1 MGQSSTTSIRA
12 PRGCSDV
19 TPVKRRSTHE
29 GIWAYAYCMSV
40 SRIASITVPV
50 TSHDRAVGLYQGV
63 LGFSVISDRTTSE
76 RGRELHMTAPGGGAA
91 IILVS
96 ASEQHRAG
104 STHGGALQVRDMLDA
119 VERLAHA
126 GINVT
131 ITVRHLNTEAGVW
144 AEFQDYDG
152 NAWML
157 WQPAEQPH
165 ALIAA

>member
-1 MGQSSTTSIRA
+1 MAIS
-12 PRGCSDV
+12 
-19 TPVKRRSTHE
+19 RS
-29 GIWAYAYCMSV
+29 
-40 SRIASITVPV
+40 ASITVPV
-50 TSHDRAVGLYQGV
+50 TNHDRAVSLYRDV
-63 LGFSVISDRTTSE
+63 LGFSVINDRTTSE

-119 VERLAHA
+119 VERLAYA

-144 AEFQDYDG
+144 AEFHDHDG
-152 NAWML
+152 NSWML
-157 WQPAEQPH
+157 WQPAEHPF

>member
-1 MGQSSTTSIRA
+1 MAI
-12 PRGCSDV
+12 
-19 TPVKRRSTHE
+19 
-29 GIWAYAYCMSV
+29 

-50 TSHDRAVGLYQGV
+50 TSHDRAVGLYRDV
-63 LGFSVISDRTTSE
+63 LGFSVISDRTTGE

>member
-1 MGQSSTTSIRA
+1 MAI
-12 PRGCSDV
+12 
-19 TPVKRRSTHE
+19 
-29 GIWAYAYCMSV
+29 

-91 IILVS
+91 IILGS

>member
-1 MGQSSTTSIRA
+1 MGQSSTISIRA
-12 PRGCSDV
+12 PRGFSDV
-19 TPVKRRSTHE
+19 TPLKRRSPNW
-29 GIWAYAYCMSV
+29 GIWAYAYCMTV

>member
-1 MGQSSTTSIRA
+1 MGRSSPTSIRV
-12 PRGCSDV
+12 PRSYSDV
-19 TPVKRRSTHE
+19 TPVKRRSPNE
-29 GIWAYAYCMSV
+29 GIWAYAYFMPV

-50 TSHDRAVGLYQGV
+50 TSHDRAVGLYRDV
-63 LGFSVISDRTTSE
+63 LGFSVISDRTNTE

-96 ASEQHRAG
+96 ASDHHRAG
-104 STHGGALQVRDMLDA
+104 SAHGGALQVRDMLEV
-119 VERLAHA
+119 VEGLANA

-144 AEFQDYDG
+144 AEFQDHDG
-152 NAWML
+152 NFWML
-157 WQPAEQPH
+157 WQPAEHPF

>member
-1 MGQSSTTSIRA
+1 MAI
-12 PRGCSDV
+12 
-19 TPVKRRSTHE
+19 
-29 GIWAYAYCMSV
+29 

-50 TSHDRAVGLYQGV
+50 TNHDRAVSLYRDV
-63 LGFSVISDRTTSE
+63 LGFSVINDRTTSE

-96 ASEQHRAG
+96 ASDQHRAG

-119 VERLAHA
+119 VERLAYA

-144 AEFQDYDG
+144 AEFQDHDG

-157 WQPAEQPH
+157 WQPAEQAH

>member
-1 MGQSSTTSIRA
+1 MGQSSTISIRA
-12 PRGCSDV
+12 PRGFSDV
-19 TPVKRRSTHE
+19 TPLKRRIPNW
-29 GIWAYAYCMSV
+29 GIWAYAYCMTV

-63 LGFSVISDRTTSE
+63 LGFSVISDRTNTE

-96 ASEQHRAG
+96 ASKQHRAG
-104 STHGGALQVRDMLDA
+104 SAHGGALQVRDMLEV
-119 VERLAHA
+119 VEGLANA

-131 ITVRHLNTEAGVW
+131 ITVQHLNTEAGVW

-152 NAWML
+152 NSWML
-157 WQPAEQPH
+157 WQPAEHPF